1 MHLVPSAPR
10 HGPRFPPLASDGTPQ
25 TGSSGSRR
33 VRSLRKVPAK
43 YDAINKLGYT
53 LDRYGRGMSC
63 YFNDKVGDAFMPNN
77 GPDAD
82 STRPNDPIVAEMGET
97 FFCAM
102 ISDVLDSLGHMGQA
116 LSPIIRP
123 LDDSLVMVGRARTM
137 LYADVYARPG
147 PDENHYELEIGL
159 VDDLRPGDVV
169 VAACGKTGRIAP
181 WGGLL
186 SAAATVRGAAG
197 AVMDG
202 CVRDIRQVRAS
213 KFPVFSG
220 GVAPLDS
227 MGRGKV
233 IEVDVP
239 VQCGGVLVNAGD
251 IVFGDADGCVVIPKA
266 LEMAVLEEG
275 RSKLAAENKSMDA
288 LKAGRRLTDV
298 YDEFGVL

>member
-1 MHLVPSAPR
+1 
-10 HGPRFPPLASDGTPQ
+10 
-25 TGSSGSRR
+25 
-33 VRSLRKVPAK
+33 
-43 YDAINKLGYT
+43 
-53 LDRYGRGMSC
+53 
-63 YFNDKVGDAFMPNN
+63 MPKN
-77 GPDAD
+77 GPDGRNAN
-82 STRPNDPIVAEMGET
+82 SIDPVIAEMRET

-116 LSPIIRP
+116 MKPYIRP
-123 LDDSLVMVGRARTM
+123 LDEDLVMVGRARTM

-159 VDDLRPGDVV
+159 VDDLGPGDVV

-186 SAAATVRGAAG
+186 STAATLRGAVG

-202 CVRDIRQVRAS
+202 CVRDIRHVRELNL
-213 KFPVFSG
+213 PVYSG
-220 GVAPLDS
+220 GIAPLDS

-239 VQCGGVLVNAGD
+239 VECGGVSVHPGD
-251 IVFGDADGCVVIPKA
+251 IVFGDADGCIVIPKA

-275 RSKLAAENKSMDA
+275 RAKLAAENKSLGA
-288 LKAGRRLTDV
+288 LKAGRKLIDV